1 MKARILCVDDEM
13 NVLESFRRVL
23 RLKYD
28 LNTASSATDGLRL
41 IEQNGPYAVIV
52 SDMRMPETNGV
63 EFLKKARELAPES
76 IRIMLTGY
84 ADQDTAIR
92 AINEGEIFRFL
103 NKPIA
108 TDKFLGVLEDAIHQY
123 NLIFAEKELLE
134 KTLTGSIDVMTEILS
149 LTNPL
154 AFSRATRIR
163 NLAVKLAEAMGVEN
177 TWEIQIAAMLSHL
190 AYVSIP
196 SDTLLKQLKG
206 ETLAPE
212 EAQMFAE
219 LPNMTRELIGHIPRL
234 ENVVEIIDRSQH
246 SHSFESISLQNHV
259 AICGAVLRSVISYDS
274 LIQRG
279 YGKME
284 AIRELQSEGNR
295 YNATIVDNLR
305 RIASLEPDIRT
316 RRVTIN
322 QLRVGMILHEDIRTD
337 GGLVVAPKGFK
348 ITELIRQLLKNL
360 HLQDTIPEYVEV
372 VVDPEED
379 KDASDAPAQT

>member
-123 NLIFAEKELLE
+123 NLVFAERELLE

-212 EAQMFAE
+212 EAQM
-219 LPNMTRELIGHIPRL
+219 
-234 ENVVEIIDRSQH
+234 
-246 SHSFESISLQNHV
+246 
-259 AICGAVLRSVISYDS
+259 
-274 LIQRG
+274 
-279 YGKME
+279 
-284 AIRELQSEGNR
+284 
-295 YNATIVDNLR
+295 
-305 RIASLEPDIRT
+305 
-316 RRVTIN
+316 
-322 QLRVGMILHEDIRTD
+322 
-337 GGLVVAPKGFK
+337 
-348 ITELIRQLLKNL
+348 
-360 HLQDTIPEYVEV
+360 
-372 VVDPEED
+372 
-379 KDASDAPAQT
+379 